1 MTNIPSFSPSYA
13 PYNANPTRSAVERNE
28 QAAEAA
34 RNQEQAAEAA
44 RNQEQEQEQENEN
57 NALANA
63 FNNNQNQEENQDNFN
78 FVHGSYDYDE
88 ADAIQA
94 GIRAINEVNRR
105 RSLVLKNADLIVDSL
120 NVVLNSSLKFDMIKE
135 SPLLK
140 TLILNESYVTYDKVI
155 NNDILESINNI
166 NIKLDFLDELKRSN
180 PENYSNTF
188 EILAGENSV
197 NRQNKLKILLPSNGQ
212 DNVLIKSFEFSFNE
226 LKTLTNISLLYN
238 YSLNIPFKSSFFKK
252 IFLYETNINNE
263 IIGEANLEFG
273 NRIINI
279 NTNINAIF

>member
-13 PYNANPTRSAVERNE
+13 PYNANPARSAAERN
-28 QAAEAA
+28 
-34 RNQEQAAEAA
+34 EQAAEAA
-44 RNQEQEQEQENEN
+44 RNQEQEQEQENEA

-63 FNNNQNQEENQDNFN
+63 FNNSQNQEENQEENQANFN
-78 FVHGSYDYDE
+78 YAHGSYNYDE
-88 ADAIQA
+88 GEVIQA
-94 GIRAINEVNRR
+94 GIRAVNEVNRR
-105 RSLVLKNADLIVDSL
+105 RNLVLRSADLIVDSL

-188 EILAGENSV
+188 EILSDENSV

-226 LKTLTNISLLYN
+226 LKTITNITLLYN

-252 IFLYETNINNE
+252 IFLYETNIDNE